1 MYLWGL
7 WFYLEVTP
15 RADLTREVYL
25 SEQAKKV
32 NVGGFVVK
40 DMVLLQDIEQV
51 DFTLRQLYGSHG

>member
-15 RADLTREVYL
+15 KADLTREVYL
-25 SEQAKKV
+25 REQAKKI

-51 DFTLRQLYGSHG
+51 DFTLRQLYGHNA